1 MPTKNKPLKALFIFG
16 TRPEAIKLAP
26 LILALREKAQVE
38 VCVTAQHR
46 EMLDQV
52 LGFFSIVPDYDLDV
66 MRPDQTLFGLTAHC
80 LQLLEGVIK
89 KSAPGVVIVQGDTTT
104 AFVGAL
110 AGFYSRTKVA
120 HIEAGLRSFDKH
132 SPFPEE
138 INRLLVSRMA
148 DYHFAPTGKARQN
161 LLDERVPED
170 NIFTVG
176 NTVVDALFAGLGII
190 EKKGL
195 DFKGDFGGVDF
206 SKRIVLVT
214 GHRRESFG
222 APFEEIC
229 GAIREIAEGNDVEV
243 VYPVHLNP
251 NVRKHVFGLLS
262 ETKNIHLIEPLDY
275 PRMIWLMNRC
285 YLILTD
291 SGGVQE
297 EAPSLGK
304 PVLVMRDV
312 TERMEGVEQ
321 GTALLVGTDRQR
333 IVEATERLLNDK
345 EAYEKMSRAKNPYG
359 DGTAAERI
367 AEILTR
373 LA

>member
-1 MPTKNKPLKALFIFG
+1 LRALFIFG

-26 LILALREKAQVE
+26 LILAMRERAVVE

-52 LGFFSIVPDYDLDV
+52 LGFFSITPDYDLDV
-66 MRPDQTLFGLTAHC
+66 MRADQTLYGLTADC
-80 LQLLEGVIK
+80 LRLLEEVIK
-89 KSAPGVVIVQGDTTT
+89 KSAPDVIIVQGDTTT
-104 AFVGAL
+104 AFAGAL

-120 HIEAGLRSFDKH
+120 HVEAGLRSFDKH

-138 INRLLVSRMA
+138 INRVLVSRIA
-148 DYHFAPTGKARQN
+148 DYHFAPTGKAREN
-161 LLDERVPED
+161 LLDEKTPGAD
-170 NIFTVG
+170 IFMVG
-176 NTVVDALFAGLGII
+176 NTVVDALLTGLAII

-195 DFKGDFGGVDF
+195 DFQEQFREVDL
-206 SKRIVLVT
+206 SRRIVLVT

-229 GAIREIAEGNDVEV
+229 GAIKDIAGHNDVEV

-251 NVRKHVFGLLS
+251 NVRKHVFSLLS
-262 ETKNIHLIEPLDY
+262 KTKNIHLMEPLDY
-275 PRMIWLMNRC
+275 PRMIWLMNRSH
-285 YLILTD
+285 LILTD

-312 TERMEGVEQ
+312 TERTEGVEQ
-321 GTALLVGTDRQR
+321 GTALLVGTDRGR
-333 IVEATERLLNDK
+333 IVEAAEKLLNDR
-345 EAYEKMSRAKNPYG
+345 EAYGKMAGAKNPYG
-359 DGTAAERI
+359 DGTAARRI

-373 LA
+373 VI